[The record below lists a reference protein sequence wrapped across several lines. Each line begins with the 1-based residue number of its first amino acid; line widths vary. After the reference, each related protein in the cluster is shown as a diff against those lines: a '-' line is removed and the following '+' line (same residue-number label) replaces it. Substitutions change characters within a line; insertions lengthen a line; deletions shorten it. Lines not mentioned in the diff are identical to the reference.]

1 MVRIKEGTEP
11 PEEAKDFPS
20 IYDGLRG
27 MKFVDKAVESS
38 EVKSWVEL

>member
-1 MVRIKEGTEP
+1 MEGTEP
-11 PEEAKDFPS
+11 PAEALDFPT

-38 EVKSWVEL
+38 EMNAWIEL